1 MNMANIEHFISYS
14 PNKEDNI
21 EDNTLDKRTFVES
34 RKQKLDIMLFLEE
47 NGSKEPVLLLN
58 IMKYT
63 TTLDKKLSK
72 QERKKNVVQYFLI
85 GDGKHT
91 NLTAKNIDHEIKI
104 LTHLGF
110 KY

>member
-1 MNMANIEHFISYS
+1 MNMANIEHFVSFS

-21 EDNTLDKRTFVES
+21 EDNTLDRRTFVES
-34 RKQKLDIMLFLEE
+34 RRQKLDIMLFLEE

-63 TTLDKKLSK
+63 TSLDKKLSQ
-72 QERKKNVVQYFLI
+72 QERIKNIVKYFLE

-91 NLTAKNIDHEIKI
+91 YLTSKNIHHEIKI
-104 LTHLGF
+104 LTQLGF

>member
-1 MNMANIEHFISYS
+1 MNMANIEHFVSFS

-21 EDNTLDKRTFVES
+21 EDNTLDRRTFVES
-34 RKQKLDIMLFLEE
+34 RRQKLDIMLFLEE

-63 TTLDKKLSK
+63 TSLDKKLSK
-72 QERKKNVVQYFLI
+72 QERIKNIVKYFSE

-91 NLTAKNIDHEIKI
+91 YLTAKNIQHEIKT
-104 LTHLGF
+104 LTQLGF